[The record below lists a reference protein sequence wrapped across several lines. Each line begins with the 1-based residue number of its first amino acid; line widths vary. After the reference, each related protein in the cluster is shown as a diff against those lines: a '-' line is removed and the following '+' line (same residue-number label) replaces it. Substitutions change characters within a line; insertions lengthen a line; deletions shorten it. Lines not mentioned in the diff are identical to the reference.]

1 LNGDLVRVLSEQEL
15 AGHIG
20 SGREPF
26 RLSLLN
32 YGASSSSG
40 SSLIPSAS

>member
-1 LNGDLVRVLSEQEL
+1 MCADTILVDCLTLLTEDV
-15 AGHIG
+15 
-20 SGREPF
+20 

-40 SSLIPSAS
+40 SSLIPSGW